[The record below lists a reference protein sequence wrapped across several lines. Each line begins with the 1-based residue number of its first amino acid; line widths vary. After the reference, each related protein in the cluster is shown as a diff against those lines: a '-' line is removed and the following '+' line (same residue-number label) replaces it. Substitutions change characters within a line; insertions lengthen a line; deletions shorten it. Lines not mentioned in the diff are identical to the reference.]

1 MATIAVGMTAVAA
14 TVDRGVAA
22 AAAGLDSVAVAAAAV
37 AAAAV
42 DLAGHAAMPGVPV
55 VPADRVAALATATAG
70 PLRGRHARAWS
81 RGHLRRAWPGILP
94 PGARPT
100 APGDATAGAHVAG
113 ATDAMIVG
121 RVRSR

>member
-22 AAAGLDSVAVAAAAV
+22 AAAAGLDSVAV

-70 PLRGRHARAWS
+70 PLRGRPARAWS

-100 APGDATAGAHVAG
+100 APGNATAGAPVAA